1 VTKTLDVADT
11 GRQAALLRWDGEGG
25 AIGPA
30 SVAKLPP
37 QRVSIDGPE
46 APQRLM
52 LAVDET
58 EHSRDG
64 LVLHSFDQS
73 PEITAFI
80 GRRVMDEWVA
90 GERRADAGPSLYR
103 EEYNALGARN
113 LPVIGRIVRAKYGDG
128 SGFDAEHPFVDILLA
143 DISASGEWLDRG
155 QLQRAH

>member
-1 VTKTLDVADT
+1 MTRPLSVTDT
-11 GRQAALLRWDGEGG
+11 GRRAALSRWDGEGG

-30 SVAKLPP
+30 SITQRPP
-37 QRVSIDGPE
+37 HRASIDGPE
-46 APQRLM
+46 APQPLM

-64 LVLHSFDQS
+64 LVLHSSDQS

-90 GERRADAGPSLYR
+90 GERRVNAGPSLYR
-103 EEYNALGARN
+103 EEYNAIGADKLGVIAR
-113 LPVIGRIVRAKYGDG
+113 VVRAKYGDR

-155 QLQRAH
+155 QQQRRH